1 MYCEYSGWSL
11 RLIWGFIG
19 CFGVKTTNIEELEQ
33 VHDPFWKHFRKQ
45 QLYVWY
51 NDELSFDYPNACAP
65 VHNIHLIELINSLHL
80 SNILVR
86 ELMVKARGLC
96 INFHSTYGY
105 FYVWFSSKCIDILH
119 FDPFT
124 WVFLLNVV
132 LLNKSD
138 TSIVLWEYNNTLI
151 SDVLRRNTNLLVHII
166 LHTCDQYLLRI
177 PINCI
182 GIV

>member
-1 MYCEYSGWSL
+1 MIHFGNIFESSNYTFDTMTSLALTTQMLALQFIISIWSNW
-11 RLIWGFIG
+11 LI
-19 CFGVKTTNIEELEQ
+19 Q
-33 VHDPFWKHFRKQ
+33 
-45 QLYVWY
+45 
-51 NDELSFDYPNACAP
+51 
-65 VHNIHLIELINSLHL
+65 LHL